1 VVKGRAVG
9 GTSERLVTRLVVQD
23 ELTAGVGSGRFTS
36 AQDCGL
42 MGEWPEMPGLD
53 GQCCVLG
60 MDPTIQEQRIVRVK
74 GDPPPL
80 FEVIVHN

>member
-1 VVKGRAVG
+1 
-9 GTSERLVTRLVVQD
+9 
-23 ELTAGVGSGRFTS
+23 
-36 AQDCGL
+36 